1 MLLREAA
8 VSLSK
13 WNENS
18 KEVQRNVVIICGS
31 NKRTLRYVPPLAKV
45 MPHRVICGAF
55 LLLAHEML
63 LLTMRWLD
71 SLLPLQKTS

>member
-1 MLLREAA
+1 MA
-8 VSLSK
+8 
-13 WNENS
+13 

-63 LLTMRWLD
+63 LLTMRWLEVYIWQGSIKD
-71 SLLPLQKTS
+71 NVTFMQSCSL